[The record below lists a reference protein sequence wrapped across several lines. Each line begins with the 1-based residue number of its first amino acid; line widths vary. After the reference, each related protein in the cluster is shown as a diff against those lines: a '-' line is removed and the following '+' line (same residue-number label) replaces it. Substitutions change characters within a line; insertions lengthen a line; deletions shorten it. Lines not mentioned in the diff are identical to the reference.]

1 MKFASIVAIVGV
13 ASAVSLRDEPD
24 HSGEVFSP
32 GMHDMLG
39 GGSYERVTPARFA
52 ADSDDI
58 FMRSM
63 INQYANEHKNKDG
76 SPNGKFTV
84 TESGARAAASEV
96 LATHKGMTGAALTT
110 YMNTYFAKAWGHF
123 DVNRVGN
130 IEVIKMPQLMRF
142 LASDQQMY
150 LW

>member
-1 MKFASIVAIVGV
+1 MKFAVIALVAV
-13 ASAVSLRDEPD
+13 ASAVKLNDEPD
-24 HSGEVFSP
+24 HSGEVFAP
-32 GMHDMLG
+32 GQHDMLG
-39 GGSYERVTPARFA
+39 AGEYKRVTPARFA
-52 ADSDDI
+52 ADDDDI

-96 LATHKGMTGAALTT
+96 LSTHKGMTGATLAT
-110 YMNTYFAKAWGHF
+110 YLNSYFAKAWGHF